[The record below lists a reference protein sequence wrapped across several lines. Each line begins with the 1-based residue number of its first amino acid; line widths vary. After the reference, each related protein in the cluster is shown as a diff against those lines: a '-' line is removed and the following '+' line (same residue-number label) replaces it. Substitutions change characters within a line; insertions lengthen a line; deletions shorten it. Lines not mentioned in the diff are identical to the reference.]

1 MSPAGDRIPPYGTGG
16 AENSPSWER
25 RTPLPR
31 ELGWAQVLLW
41 VQFALTAVY
50 VVTVLSVVTYY
61 SGEIFGTLVY
71 DSLPSVAGVYLA
83 RRLWRGGVWT
93 SRALIA
99 VQAWIVWLSFGTLMH
114 GDLRG
119 ITQAALPVAVIV
131 LLRRARSREWFES
144 APEDREERRPFS
156 LERMIRWRRDEGQ
169 TAVEYAGL
177 IAVVAAI
184 IVALSMGG
192 LGGRIA
198 DGIQSA
204 ICSVTGTA
212 CSAAPQGDGTE
223 TGAAG
228 DDDAAHQ
235 GDADAGADGGN
246 GADPE
251 GGAHADG
258 GAGADGGTGTNGD
271 AGTQGDSET
280 QGDAGGQEGTEADG
294 GTEASGDTESG
305 GTNAATGVGDTGSGD
320 IPASA
325 QIITYDG
332 AGPNDTV
339 PLAPGPFEDK
349 SLWGDVHDQ
358 ERHDRTF
365 MDHVRGFFVAPTK
378 SFLADTMDV
387 VSDPVG
393 SIKDTWNGLKGYTTN
408 WWGEKSDEL
417 GEEWDKGN
425 YLSSVWGWVNSP
437 EDFVSDLAVDTF
449 VDKENWEKGNYG
461 ASIGNTVVNV
471 IGIFS
476 PKTITKFTKFKK
488 LAEVGE
494 SLDKAADAAEKARK
508 AARAGDFDGAKKAAD
523 EAQKHADEAKEKA
536 EKNGSCSIAIG
547 RVPYG
552 GGARVGGAAGT
563 GTGVLA
569 APQGGL
575 IVVAEGGGKEC
586 TGDDADDARRAQ
598 QEALDARADL
608 LREVMKDAKRNE
620 RVNLQES
627 MLDNLLKRAEHD
639 VDPDSKDVSKK
650 QAADAIDDV
659 TDLLRQK
666 NIDPMSRQKL
676 ASKALNSANKDQL
689 AENLAEANITKRV
702 AKDEAADGTTV
713 YSDIGDSP
721 ERARKGE
728 SPVRDDGRGGEID
741 VTGIPDADVAYRGKD
756 GKVHVVE
763 VKNRA
768 NATTQASLPG
778 QVERLGDWQKA
789 APGRVARYE
798 IATNKDW
805 QKIFDRFQYK
815 KQSRAQKAAN
825 EPKVRPGGTPA
836 STMAEHGV
844 GARIAGQ
851 DVSPEQ
857 LRKMNDAWNAKSDT
871 EKYDA
876 IRSGKMTDPK
886 TAMAYLGV
894 A

>member
-1 MSPAGDRIPPYGTGG
+1 MSPAGNPIPPSGTWG
-16 AENSPSWER
+16 AQNTPSWER
-25 RTPLPR
+25 RSPLPR

-41 VQFALTAVY
+41 VQFALTVLY

-61 SGEIFGTLVY
+61 SGEIFGILVY

-119 ITQAALPVAVIV
+119 ITQAAMPVAVIV
-131 LLRRARSREWFES
+131 LLRRARSREWFEM
-144 APEDREERRPFS
+144 APQDREERRAFS
-156 LERMIRWRRDEGQ
+156 LARMIRWRRDEGQ

-184 IVALSMGG
+184 IIALSVGG

-204 ICSVTGTA
+204 VCSVTGTA
-212 CSAAPQGDGTE
+212 CPAPQGDGTE

-228 DDDAAHQ
+228 DNDGSQHDSS
-235 GDADAGADGGN
+235 GVDGGN
-246 GADPE
+246 GADPD
-251 GGAHADG
+251 GGAKRDD
-258 GAGADGGTGTNGD
+258 GAGADGGADANGE
-271 AGTQGDSET
+271 AGAQGDSGTE
-280 QGDAGGQEGTEADG
+280 GGSGGQG
-294 GTEASGDTESG
+294 GTGGNNSG
-305 GTNAATGVGDTGSGD
+305 GG
-320 IPASA
+320 PAWSTR
-325 QIITYDG
+325 IITYEG
-332 AGPNDTV
+332 AGADDTV
-339 PLAPGPFEDK
+339 PLAPGPFDER
-349 SLWGDVHDQ
+349 SLWDDVHDQ

-378 SFLADTMDV
+378 SFLASTMDF

-393 SIKDTWNGLKGYTTN
+393 SVEDTWNGLKGYTTN
-408 WWGEKSDEL
+408 WWGDKTDEL
-417 GEEWDKGN
+417 GKEWDKGN
-425 YLSSVWGWVNSP
+425 YVSSVRGWVNSP

-449 VDKENWEKGNYG
+449 VDKENWEQGNYG

-508 AARAGDFDGAKKAAD
+508 AAKAGDFDGAKKAAD
-523 EAQKHADEAKEKA
+523 EAQKHADEAKKKA
-536 EKNGSCSIAIG
+536 EKNGSCTIAIG

-552 GGARVGGAAGT
+552 GGSSLRGAPGN

-569 APQGGL
+569 AAQGDR

-586 TGDDADDARRAQ
+586 TGDDADDARQAQ

-608 LREVMKDAKRNE
+608 LREQIKASKRLPGDE
-620 RVNLQES
+620 KVNLQEAQ
-627 MLDNLLKRAEHD
+627 LENLLRRAKDD
-639 VDPDSKDVSKK
+639 VDPNSKDISKK
-650 QAADAIDDV
+650 EAADAIADV
-659 TDLLRQK
+659 SELVNQK
-666 NIDPMSRQKL
+666 NIHNTSREKL
-676 ASKALNSANKDQL
+676 AAKVLNSKTKDQL
-689 AENLAEANITKRV
+689 AENLAEANVTKRV
-702 AKDEAADGTTV
+702 AQDEAADGSTV
-713 YSDIGDSP
+713 YSDIGDSD
-721 ERARKGE
+721 ERRKKRE
-728 SPVRDDGRGGEID
+728 SPVRPDGLGGEID

-763 VKNRA
+763 VKNTG
-768 NATTQASLPG
+768 NATTKGSIAT
-778 QVERLGDWQKA
+778 QVDRLGAWQRA
-789 APGRVARYE
+789 EPGRVARYE
-798 IATNKDW
+798 IASTKGW
-805 QKIFDRFQYK
+805 QKIFDGFK
-815 KQSRAQKAAN
+815 P
-825 EPKVRPGGTPA
+825 PKRGEAPPGTPA
-836 STMAEHGV
+836 SRMAQNEV

-851 DVSPEQ
+851 EVTPAQ
-857 LRKMNDAWNAKSDT
+857 LKALNDAWNAKSEA

-876 IRSGKMTDPK
+876 LRSGKMKDPK
-886 TAMAYLGV
+886 TAMGYLGV
-894 A
+894 S